1 MSTKQTLLDN
11 ALIAQLLTMLMG
23 AFIIIYII
31 AVSKM
36 LHYSST
42 WSYDPARMLGWGA
55 VALMSFCGMMGA
67 AVAAIR
73 KLRESNR

>member
-11 ALIAQLLTMLMG
+11 ALIAGLLTMLMG

-36 LHYSST
+36 LHYSSY
-42 WSYDPARMLGWGA
+42 WAYDPTMVLGWGA
-55 VALMSFCGMMGA
+55 VALTSFFGMLGS

-73 KLRESNR
+73 KLRETEK